1 MAEKKKPNDIDV
13 NVGQRIRLRRTMLG
27 MSQTT
32 LADAL
37 GITFQQ
43 VQKYEK
49 GTNRVGASRLQHIAS
64 FLNVSVA
71 HFFEGMPAT
80 VENIQMGGGQGM
92 PEANL
97 VATFLGTPE
106 GLALNRAFTKISDP
120 AVRKKIIALV
130 KSVSVGDDSEPEA
143 V

>member
-1 MAEKKKPNDIDV
+1 MAEKKKPNDIDIE
-13 NVGQRIRLRRTMLG
+13 VGRRIRMQRTILG

-49 GTNRVGASRLQHIAS
+49 GTNRVGASRLQHISS
-64 FLNVSVA
+64 FLSVPVA
-71 HFFEGMPAT
+71 YFFEGMPAAA
-80 VENIQMGGGQGM
+80 ENAQAGSGQGM

-97 VATFLGTPE
+97 VTTFLGTPE

-120 AVRKKIIALV
+120 TIRKKIIALV
-130 KSVSVGDDSEPEA
+130 KSVSVGDDSEPEVA
-143 V
+143 

>member
-1 MAEKKKPNDIDV
+1 
-13 NVGQRIRLRRTMLG
+13 

-64 FLNVSVA
+64 FLSVPIA
-71 HFFEGMPAT
+71 YFFEGMPASA
-80 VENIQMGGGQGM
+80 ENDQTGGAQAV

-97 VATFLGTPE
+97 VTTFLGTPE
-106 GLALNRAFTKISDP
+106 GLALNRAFTKIADP
-120 AVRKKIIALV
+120 ILRKKIIALV
-130 KSVSVGDDSEPEA
+130 KSVAVSDDSEPESA
-143 V
+143 

>member
-13 NVGQRIRLRRTMLG
+13 SVGQRIRLRRQMLG

-49 GTNRVGASRLQHIAS
+49 GTNRVGASRLQHISS
-64 FLNVSVA
+64 FLNVPVA
-71 HFFEGMPAT
+71 YFFEGAPAGA
-80 VENIQMGGGQGM
+80 ENAQAGNGQGM

-97 VATFLGTPE
+97 VTTFLGTPE

-120 AVRKKIIALV
+120 TVRKKIIALV

-143 V
+143 A

>member
-1 MAEKKKPNDIDV
+1 MAEKRKANDIDV
-13 NVGQRIRLRRTMLG
+13 NVGRRIRLQRTVLG

-64 FLNVSVA
+64 FLNVPIAS
-71 HFFEGMPAT
+71 FFEGMPAP
-80 VENIQMGGGQGM
+80 VEIAQTGGAQAV

-97 VATFLGTPE
+97 VATFLGIPE
-106 GLALNRAFTKISDP
+106 GLALNLAFTKIADP
-120 AVRKKIIALV
+120 TLRKKIIILV
-130 KSVSVGDDSEPEA
+130 KSVAVGDDAEPESA
-143 V
+143 